1 MQPLSNIVHERS
13 DRVVIEAVAPE
24 IDGGR
29 FPIKRVRGESVQV
42 EADVLVDGHDVI
54 SAILLFRRAQDE
66 QWRETPMTPLV
77 NDRWRSAFRRRRDR
91 ALCLHAER
99 VGRSFQ
105 ILAPGSCAR
114 KPTPTRTRTWTC

>member
-54 SAILLFRRAQDE
+54 SAILLFRRAAG
-66 QWRETPMTPLV
+66 RTM
-77 NDRWRSAFRRRRDR
+77 
-91 ALCLHAER
+91 ER
-99 VGRSFQ
+99 NADDAAG
-105 ILAPGSCAR
+105 
-114 KPTPTRTRTWTC
+114 